1 MSLEVVDTGVGAVA
15 VRAGVGDL
23 FVHEGDVVLQVDLGR
38 AVDLLE
44 VVIARL
50 VVVNLVDNVLVYSL
64 T

>member
-38 AVDLLE
+38 AE
-44 VVIARL
+44 IFTIRIGTWKPFRL
-50 VVVNLVDNVLVYSL
+50 WEK
-64 T
+64 TF

>member
-1 MSLEVVDTGVGAVA
+1 MILEVVDTGVGAVA

-23 FVHEGDVVLQVDLGR
+23 LVHEGDVVLQVDLGC

-50 VVVNLVDNVLVYSL
+50 VVVNLVDNMLVDCL